1 MSRKA
6 YEILSLNE
14 KEMDEIINEPKLL
27 DFLKL
32 HSSWDNVANSV
43 KEIILKYAKN

>member
-32 HSSWDNVANSV
+32 HSGWDNVANSV
-43 KEIILKYAKN
+43 RDVIMKYAS